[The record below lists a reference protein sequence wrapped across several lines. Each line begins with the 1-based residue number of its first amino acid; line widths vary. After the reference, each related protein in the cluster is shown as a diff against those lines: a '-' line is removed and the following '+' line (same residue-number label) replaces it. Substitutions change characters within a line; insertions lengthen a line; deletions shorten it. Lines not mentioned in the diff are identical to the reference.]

1 MEMLYP
7 SVVLVQDRDV
17 ARKLEEYAGESMRN
31 CVVKLFSPFEDQETP
46 GGWEELGEFMERGKN
61 VSDDVIENM
70 NIVRKDDD
78 VVVVLMTSGTTSL
91 PKGCPHTNR
100 SYVSQLLGT
109 NEMLGLNE
117 GARRKALNHA
127 VPSHLM
133 GANFS
138 MMFHAAGLPVVHPAA
153 VFSAQSSVRAIE
165 LERCSNM
172 TAVPAIVHAMV
183 AEESWKSV
191 DTSCVKMVTM
201 GMFYLLLCLCL
212 DKLPGNPY
220 TQFVC

>member
-1 MEMLYP
+1 MI
-7 SVVLVQDRDV
+7 
-17 ARKLEEYAGESMRN
+17 
-31 CVVKLFSPFEDQETP
+31 
-46 GGWEELGEFMERGKN
+46 
-61 VSDDVIENM
+61 SDDVIENLD
-70 NIVRKDDD
+70 IVRKDED

-100 SYVSQLLGT
+100 SYVAQVLAT

-117 GARRKALNHA
+117 GAMRKALNHA

-165 LERCSNM
+165 LERCSDM

-183 AEESWKSV
+183 AEESLKSV

-201 GMFYLLLCLCL
+201 GMLYL
-212 DKLPGNPY
+212 Y
-220 TQFVC
+220 FAFA